1 MEELTVPPLDVLRE
15 RRSAKWRSFD
25 ADVLP
30 LPVAEHDFPL
40 APPVAEALRTAVE
53 RSDTGYAMAVPA
65 VGEALAGFAAQRW
78 GWELDPLR
86 VAPVADVGVGAV
98 ELLRV
103 LTRPGERVVISP
115 PVYAPFFRWIP
126 EAGATAVEVP
136 LARTEGGWRLDL
148 AALERAFA
156 GQRPAAYLLCSPHN
170 PVGRVH
176 SPDELAALV
185 ELARRYDV
193 VLVSDEIHAPLVMP
207 GATFTPLL
215 TVPGA
220 AEVTIALLSA
230 SKAFNLAGLK
240 CAAVVSASP
249 RMAEV
254 VAGMPD
260 DLRWRVGHFGVLAT
274 VAGLHDGGEWLDRLL
289 LTLDRRRAQLGR
301 LLAERLPGVR
311 WTPPEATYLAW
322 LDCTALGA
330 GDAARDACLE
340 RGRVAF
346 EPGTMF
352 GGPGDGHVRLNFGT
366 SAEILDEAVTRMAAA
381 LRQDPPAPHPP
392 QARGGPLQWGR

>member
-30 LPVAEHDFPL
+30 LPVAEHDFEL
-40 APPVAEALRTAVE
+40 APPIAEALRTAVD

-65 VGEALAGFAAQRW
+65 VGEALAGFAAARW

-86 VAPVADVGVGAV
+86 VSPVADVGIGAV

-103 LTRPGERVVISP
+103 LTRPGDRVVISP
-115 PVYAPFFRWIP
+115 PVYPPFFSWIP
-126 EAGATAVEVP
+126 EAGARVVEVP
-136 LARTEGGWRLDL
+136 LASTDDGWRLDL

-156 GQRPAAYLLCSPHN
+156 DRPAVYLLCSPHN

-185 ELARRYDV
+185 ALARRYDV
-193 VLVSDEIHAPLVMP
+193 VLISDEIHALLVLP
-207 GATFTPLL
+207 GATFTPML

-240 CAAVVSASP
+240 CAAVVSASS
-249 RMAEV
+249 RMAV
-254 VAGMPD
+254 LVDRLPM
-260 DLRWRVGHFGVLAT
+260 DLRWRAGHFGVLAT
-274 VAGLHDGGEWLDRLL
+274 VAGFTEGGDWLDRLL
-289 LTLDRRRAQLGR
+289 LTLDRRRAQLGA
-301 LLAERLPGVR
+301 LLAERLPAVR

-322 LDCTALGA
+322 LDCGTAGA
-330 GDAARDACLE
+330 GDSARDACLE

-352 GGPGDGHVRLNFGT
+352 GRPGDGHLRLNFGT
-366 SAEILDEAVTRMAAA
+366 SAEILDEAVTRMARA
-381 LRQDPPAPHPP
+381 LT
-392 QARGGPLQWGR
+392 

>member
-1 MEELTVPPLDVLRE
+1 MEELAVPPLQVLRE

-25 ADVLP
+25 TDVLP
-30 LPVAEHDFPL
+30 LPVAEHDFEL

-78 GWELDPLR
+78 GWKLDPLR

-103 LTRPGERVVISP
+103 LTRPGDRVVISP

-126 EAGATAVEVP
+126 EAGATTVEVP

-156 GQRPAAYLLCSPHN
+156 HERPAAYLLCSPHN

-185 ELARRYDV
+185 ELAQRYDV
-193 VLVSDEIHAPLVMP
+193 VLVSDEIHAPLVLP

-220 AEVTIALLSA
+220 ADVTIALLSA

-254 VAGMPD
+254 VARMPD

-274 VAGLHDGGEWLDRLL
+274 VAALTEGGEWLDRLL
-289 LTLDRRRAQLGR
+289 LTLDRRRTQLGG
-301 LLAERLPGVR
+301 LLAERLPDVR
-311 WTPPEATYLAW
+311 WIPPEATYLAW
-322 LDCTALGA
+322 LDCRALGT
-330 GDAARDACLE
+330 GNAARDACLE

-352 GGPGDGHVRLNFGT
+352 GGPGDGHLRLNFGT
-366 SAEILDEAVTRMAAA
+366 SAEILDDAVTRMAGA
-381 LRQDPPAPHPP
+381 L
-392 QARGGPLQWGR
+392 AR

>member
-1 MEELTVPPLDVLRE
+1 
-15 RRSAKWRSFD
+15 
-25 ADVLP
+25 
-30 LPVAEHDFPL
+30 
-40 APPVAEALRTAVE
+40 
-53 RSDTGYAMAVPA
+53 VPA

-103 LTRPGERVVISP
+103 LTRPGDRVVISP

-126 EAGATAVEVP
+126 EAGAAAVEVP

-156 GQRPAAYLLCSPHN
+156 HERPAAYLLCSPHN

-193 VLVSDEIHAPLVMP
+193 VLISDEIHAPLVLP
-207 GATFTPLL
+207 GATFTPML

-240 CAAVVSASP
+240 CAAVVSASS

-254 VAGMPD
+254 VDRLPV
-260 DLRWRVGHFGVLAT
+260 DLRWRAGHFGVLAT
-274 VAGLHDGGEWLDRLL
+274 VAGFTESGDWLDRLL
-289 LTLDRRRAQLGR
+289 LTLDRRRAQLGA
-301 LLAERLPGVR
+301 LLAERLPAVR

-322 LDCTALGA
+322 LDCSARGA
-330 GDAARDACLE
+330 GDSPRDACLE
-340 RGRVAF
+340 HGRVAL
-346 EPGTMF
+346 EPGTKF
-352 GGPGDGHVRLNFGT
+352 GIPGDGHLRLNFGT
-366 SAEILDEAVTRMAAA
+366 SAEILDEAVTRMARA
-381 LRQDPPAPHPP
+381 LT
-392 QARGGPLQWGR
+392 

>member
-1 MEELTVPPLDVLRE
+1 MEELTAPPLEELRE

-65 VGEALAGFAAQRW
+65 VGEALAGFAARRW
-78 GWELDPLR
+78 GWAVDPLR

-103 LTRPGERVVISP
+103 LTRPGDRVVVNP

-126 EAGATAVEVP
+126 EAGARVVEVP
-136 LARTEGGWRLDL
+136 LAPTDDGYRLDL
-148 AALERAFA
+148 PALERAFA
-156 GQRPAAYLLCSPHN
+156 AERPAVHLLCSPHN

-193 VLVSDEIHAPLVMP
+193 VLVGDEIHAPLVLP

-220 AEVTIALLSA
+220 AEVAVVLHSA

-249 RMAEV
+249 RMAEAV
-254 VAGMPD
+254 GRMPD
-260 DLRWRVGHFGVLAT
+260 DLRWRVGHLGVLAT
-274 VAGLHDGGEWLDRLL
+274 AAAFTAGDEWLDRLL
-289 LTLDRRRAQLGR
+289 LTLDRRRAQLGG
-301 LLAERLPGVR
+301 LLAERLPAVR

-322 LDCTALGA
+322 LDCRVLGA
-330 GDAARDACLE
+330 GDAPRQACLE

-346 EPGTMF
+346 EPGSMF
-352 GGPGDGHVRLNFGT
+352 GTPGDGHLRLNFGT
-366 SAEILDEAVTRMAAA
+366 GAEVLDEAVTRMAAA
-381 LRQDPPAPHPP
+381 LS
-392 QARGGPLQWGR
+392 

>member
-1 MEELTVPPLDVLRE
+1 MDELTVAPLEVLRA

-30 LPVAEHDFPL
+30 LPVAEHDFDL

-65 VGEALAGFAAQRW
+65 VGEALAGFAARRW
-78 GWELDPLR
+78 GWELDPAAVR
-86 VAPVADVGVGAV
+86 PVADVGVGAV

-103 LTRPGERVVISP
+103 LTRPGAAVVVSP
-115 PVYAPFFRWIP
+115 PVYPPFSTWVP
-126 EAGATAVEVP
+126 EAGARLLEVP
-136 LARTEGGWRLDL
+136 LARTGAGWRLDL
-148 AALERAFA
+148 PALERSFA
-156 GQRPAAYLLCSPHN
+156 EDRPAAYLLCSPHN

-176 SPDELAALV
+176 SPEELAALV

-193 VLVSDEIHAPLVMP
+193 VLVSDEIHAPLVLP

-220 AEVTIALLSA
+220 AEVTVALLSA

-240 CAAVVSASP
+240 CAAVVTASE
-249 RMAEV
+249 RMAAPVGRLPE
-254 VAGMPD
+254 
-260 DLRWRVGHFGVLAT
+260 DLKWRVGHFGVLAT
-274 VAGLHDGGEWLDRLL
+274 VAALTEGEDWLDRLL
-289 LTLDRRRAQLGR
+289 LTLDRRRAELGE
-301 LLAERLPGVR
+301 LLAARVPAVG

-322 LDCTALGA
+322 LDCSAFGA

-346 EPGTMF
+346 EPGSRF
-352 GGPGDGHVRLNFGT
+352 GTPGQGHLRLNFGT
-366 SAEILDEAVTRMAAA
+366 GPEILAAAVDRMARA
-381 LRQDPPAPHPP
+381 LA
-392 QARGGPLQWGR
+392 

>member
-1 MEELTVPPLDVLRE
+1 LSELVVPPLEVLRE

-53 RSDTGYAMAVPA
+53 RSDTGYAMAVPD
-65 VGEALAGFAAQRW
+65 VGQALAGFAAERW

-86 VAPVADVGVGAV
+86 VRPVADVGVGAV

-103 LTRPGERVVISP
+103 LTRPGDRVVVSP
-115 PVYAPFFRWIP
+115 PVYPPFFSWVP
-126 EAGATAVEVP
+126 EARASVVEVP
-136 LARTEGGWRLDL
+136 LAATDDGLRLDL

-156 GQRPAAYLLCSPHN
+156 DERPAAYLLCSPHN

-185 ELARRYDV
+185 DLARRHDV
-193 VLVSDEIHAPLVMP
+193 VLVSDEIHAPLVLP
-207 GATFTPLL
+207 GATFTPML

-240 CAAVVSASP
+240 CAAVVTASP

-254 VAGMPD
+254 AERLPV

-274 VAGLHDGGEWLDRLL
+274 VAAFTEGGEWLDRLL
-289 LTLDRRRAQLGR
+289 LTLDRRRAQLGE
-301 LLAERLPGVR
+301 LLAERLPAVR

-322 LDCTALGA
+322 LDCRELGS
-330 GDAARDACLE
+330 GDAARDACME
-340 RGRVAF
+340 RGRVAL
-346 EPGTMF
+346 EPGTRF
-352 GGPGDGHVRLNFGT
+352 GQPGGGHLRLNFGT
-366 SAEILDEAVTRMAAA
+366 SAEILDEAVARMARAF
-381 LRQDPPAPHPP
+381 
-392 QARGGPLQWGR
+392 GN

>member
-1 MEELTVPPLDVLRE
+1 MDELPVPPLDVLRE
-15 RRSAKWRSFD
+15 RRSAKWRTFD

-30 LPVAEHDFPL
+30 LPVAEYDFEL

-65 VGEALAGFAAQRW
+65 VGEALAGFAAERW
-78 GWELDPLR
+78 HWALDP
-86 VAPVADVGVGAV
+86 VQVFPVADVGVGAV

-103 LTRPGERVVISP
+103 LTRPGDRVVVSP
-115 PVYAPFFRWIP
+115 PVYPPFYRWVP
-126 EAGATAVEVP
+126 EAGATVVEVP
-136 LARTEGGWRLDL
+136 LASTDDGWRLDL
-148 AALERAFA
+148 SALERAFA
-156 GQRPAAYLLCSPHN
+156 EERPAVHLLCSPHN

-193 VLVSDEIHAPLVMP
+193 VLVSDEIHAPLVLP

-220 AEVTIALLSA
+220 AEVTIALVSA

-240 CAAVVSASP
+240 CAAVVSASS
-249 RMAEV
+249 RMAEA
-254 VAGMPD
+254 VARLPD

-274 VAGLHDGGEWLDRLL
+274 VAAFTEGGEWLDRLL
-289 LTLDRRRAQLGR
+289 ITLDRRRAQLGG
-301 LLAERLPGVR
+301 LLAERLPAVR

-322 LDCTALGA
+322 LDCGSVGT
-330 GDAARDACLE
+330 GDAPRSACLD
-340 RGRVAF
+340 RGRVAL
-346 EPGTMF
+346 EPGTNF
-352 GGPGDGHVRLNFGT
+352 GRPGDGHVRLNLGT
-366 SAEILDEAVTRMAAA
+366 SAEILDEAVARMARA
-381 LRQDPPAPHPP
+381 LTT
-392 QARGGPLQWGR
+392 

>member
-1 MEELTVPPLDVLRE
+1 MDELPVPPLDVLRE

-25 ADVLP
+25 PDVLP
-30 LPVAEHDFPL
+30 LPVAEHDFEL

-65 VGEALAGFAAQRW
+65 VGEALAGFAAARW
-78 GWELDPLR
+78 RWELDPLR

-103 LTRPGERVVISP
+103 LTRPGDRVVISP

-126 EAGATAVEVP
+126 EAGATTVEVP
-136 LARTEGGWRLDL
+136 LANTDQGWRLDL

-156 GQRPAAYLLCSPHN
+156 DERTAVYLLCSPHN

-185 ELARRYDV
+185 ELAHRHDV
-193 VLVSDEIHAPLVMP
+193 VLVSDEIHAPLVLP
-207 GATFTPLL
+207 GAAFTPLL

-220 AEVTIALLSA
+220 ADVTIALLSA

-240 CAAVVSASP
+240 CAAVVSASA
-249 RMAEV
+249 RMAELV
-254 VAGMPD
+254 ERLPA

-274 VAGLHDGGEWLDRLL
+274 VAALREGGEWLDRLL
-289 LTLDRRRAQLGR
+289 LTLDRRRAQLGG
-301 LLAERLPGVR
+301 LLAQRLP
-311 WTPPEATYLAW
+311 
-322 LDCTALGA
+322 
-330 GDAARDACLE
+330 
-340 RGRVAF
+340 
-346 EPGTMF
+346 PG
-352 GGPGDGHVRLNFGT
+352 PW
-366 SAEILDEAVTRMAAA
+366 AP
-381 LRQDPPAPHPP
+381 PPAPPLGWVDC
-392 QARGGPLQWGR
+392 RGVGAGAT

>member
-1 MEELTVPPLDVLRE
+1 MDELPVPRLDELRQ

-40 APPVAEALRTAVE
+40 APPVADALRTAVE

-65 VGEALAGFAAQRW
+65 VGEALAAFAAARW

-86 VAPVADVGVGAV
+86 VSAVADVGV
-98 ELLRV
+98 R
-103 LTRPGERVVISP
+103 
-115 PVYAPFFRWIP
+115 
-126 EAGATAVEVP
+126 AVEVP
-136 LARTEGGWRLDL
+136 LARTDGGWRLDL
-148 AALERAFA
+148 PALERAFA
-156 GQRPAAYLLCSPHN
+156 AERPAVYLLCSPHN

-185 ELARRYDV
+185 DLARRHDV
-193 VLVSDEIHAPLVMP
+193 VLVSDEIHAPLVLP

-220 AEVTIALLSA
+220 ADVTIALLSA

-249 RMAEV
+249 RMAEAV
-254 VAGMPD
+254 GRLPV

-274 VAGLHDGGEWLDRLL
+274 VA
-289 LTLDRRRAQLGR
+289 
-301 LLAERLPGVR
+301 
-311 WTPPEATYLAW
+311 
-322 LDCTALGA
+322 ALG
-330 GDAARDACLE
+330 
-340 RGRVAF
+340 
-346 EPGTMF
+346 
-352 GGPGDGHVRLNFGT
+352 
-366 SAEILDEAVTRMAAA
+366 
-381 LRQDPPAPHPP
+381 
-392 QARGGPLQWGR
+392 